1 MGHHHQERLMIEN
14 SKRNLVYVLFD
25 PIISTSS
32 FNFSIIFCTCIYY
45 YKYKN
50 NIKLKDEVGMVGS
63 KGTYIN
69 KICRDNHIPYTLA
82 F

>member
-32 FNFSIIFCTCIYY
+32 FNFFNYFLYLYNIITSIKTI
-45 YKYKN
+45 
-50 NIKLKDEVGMVGS
+50 
-63 KGTYIN
+63 
-69 KICRDNHIPYTLA
+69 
-82 F
+82 